1 MDFNECGV
9 NLRLFVKPN
18 PMVRSLYKSAD
29 MKNEMTIT
37 LDPVVGFGCAKG
49 QFGVV
54 FRSEGSQEPALS
66 FPLGHF

>member
-1 MDFNECGV
+1 
-9 NLRLFVKPN
+9 
-18 PMVRSLYKSAD
+18 MVRSLYKSAD

-54 FRSEGSQEPALS
+54 LHAQSDGEVTVQIS
-66 FPLGHF
+66 